1 MSAIKKILAG
11 TAGLAAV
18 IAAASP
24 AAAQYYPGSGYGN
37 GNGYGYGYQ
46 NNNPGNAVGQ
56 IINSVIGATQYG
68 GYQYG
73 NYGYGQSYGYRGQN
87 IQANV
92 AVNQCSGAVEAR
104 LNGGGGSYGGGY
116 GGGYDNQSYGQGG
129 RVSGI
134 TNIEARNN
142 GALRVHGVIST
153 MGGYGG
159 GYRGNGYD
167 GGGYGG
173 SYGGNGYNGGGYGTP
188 SLSFTCKVDYSGRV
202 IDLSIDRNRGNYGYN
217 SGYGYRGY

>member
-18 IAAASP
+18 IAVASP

-37 GNGYGYGYQ
+37 GYGYQ
-46 NNNPGNAVGQ
+46 NNSPGNAVGQ

-92 AVNQCSGAVEAR
+92 AVNQCSGANSPR
-104 LNGGGGSYGGGY
+104 
-116 GGGYDNQSYGQGG
+116 
-129 RVSGI
+129 
-134 TNIEARNN
+134 
-142 GALRVHGVIST
+142 
-153 MGGYGG
+153 
-159 GYRGNGYD
+159 
-167 GGGYGG
+167 
-173 SYGGNGYNGGGYGTP
+173 P
-188 SLSFTCKVDYSGRV
+188 SFD
-202 IDLSIDRNRGNYGYN
+202 
-217 SGYGYRGY
+217 